1 MKYVLDTNIILL
13 YFRDKAIQRSIEE
26 EYELIEGEN
35 DLLISVVTLGE
46 IRSIARRNRWGKK
59 RIEIV
64 EKFLREMI
72 IIDIK
77 FQAMIDAYAEID
89 TFSQGK
95 HETKQLKLSARNMGK
110 NDLWIAATA
119 LATSSKLMTTD
130 KDFLHL
136 DKEYFDLILIEM
148 QN

>member
-1 MKYVLDTNIILL
+1 MEVG
-13 YFRDKAIQRSIEE
+13 FRPI
-26 EYELIEGEN
+26 
-35 DLLISVVTLGE
+35 
-46 IRSIARRNRWGKK
+46 
-59 RIEIV
+59 
-64 EKFLREMI
+64 
-72 IIDIK
+72 
-77 FQAMIDAYAEID
+77 IDAYVEID

-136 DKEYFDLILIEM
+136 DKAYFDLVLIET
-148 QN
+148 